1 MIKLI
6 KILNEITVNKPAE
19 PEYRKR
25 IRDYINNISKGDLDL
40 SGLNEKIKLPNNFK
54 VGGNLDLASTLIT
67 SLPDDLEVGG
77 SLNLNNTPITSL
89 PDNFK
94 VGGNLYLSNTKITSL
109 PDNLEVGGYLN
120 LYNTQLSQKY
130 TEEDIKKM
138 VPGVKGK
145 VYI

>member
-40 SGLNEKIKLPNNFK
+40 SGLNEKIKLPNNLK
-54 VGGNLDLASTLIT
+54 
-67 SLPDDLEVGG
+67 VGG
-77 SLNLNNTPITSL
+77 SLYLNNTPITSL
-89 PDNFK
+89 PDNLE
-94 VGGNLYLSNTKITSL
+94 VGGHLNLSNTKITSL